1 MGLCFTYHPNLNFP
15 VAMLTSELIYKRMC
29 GNLKGQKCD
38 CVMPLSDTEELQRD
52 PNSTES
58 NTQL

>member
-38 CVMPLSDTEELQRD
+38 CVMPLSDTEEL
-52 PNSTES
+52 
-58 NTQL
+58 